1 MVSLSLMLNIP
12 YMKRSFILFIG
23 IYLSTSIVFSQNNAE
38 EELFKKA
45 HLERVEAYRKEMNEK
60 FKDSIRS
67 PLLKEDIED
76 FEGLEFYDADPA
88 YRVEAT
94 FTMNKKQKKFKMKT
108 TTDRRPAYIKYAK
121 VKFELK
127 GQEYVLNVYQ
137 NQGLMKKEGY
147 EDYLFIPFT
156 DLTNGESTYG
166 GGRYI
171 DIRIPNGDM
180 VEIDLNL
187 AYNPYCTYNYNY
199 SCPIVP
205 LENHLPT
212 RVEAGVLKYKE
223 H

>member
-1 MVSLSLMLNIP
+1 MHSHSEMRLTLI
-12 YMKRSFILFIG
+12 FFIG
-23 IYLSTSIVFSQNNAE
+23 ILLNASFVLGQDKAE
-38 EELFKKA
+38 EELFNKA
-45 HLERVEAYRKEMNEK
+45 HMERVEAYRKEMDEK

-88 YRVEAT
+88 YRLEAT
-94 FTMNKKQKKFKMKT
+94 FNMNKKQKKFKMKT

-137 NQGLMKKEGY
+137 NQGLTKKEGY

-156 DLTNGESTYG
+156 DLSNGESTYG

-171 DIRIPNGDM
+171 DIRVPKGDL

>member
-1 MVSLSLMLNIP
+1 MHSQSEMRITLIFLISIILNA
-12 YMKRSFILFIG
+12 SFVHG
-23 IYLSTSIVFSQNNAE
+23 QDKTE

-45 HLERVEAYRKEMNEK
+45 HLERVEAYRQEMNEK

-67 PLLKEDIED
+67 PLLKEDIEE
-76 FEGLEFYDADPA
+76 FVGLEFYDADPG

-94 FTMNKKQKKFKMKT
+94 FKVNKKQKKFKMKT

-121 VKFELK
+121 TKFVLK
-127 GQEYVLNVYQ
+127 GQEYVLNVYK
-137 NQGLMKKEGY
+137 NEGLTKKEGY

-156 DLTNGESTYG
+156 DLTNGETTYG

-187 AYNPYCTYNYNY
+187 AYNPYCAYNYNY

-212 RVEAGVLKYKE
+212 RVEAGVLNYKE

>member
-1 MVSLSLMLNIP
+1 MHSHSEMRVT
-12 YMKRSFILFIG
+12 FILFI
-23 IYLSTSIVFSQNNAE
+23 SIILNASFAHGQDKAE
-38 EELFKKA
+38 EELFNKA
-45 HLERVEAYRKEMNEK
+45 HLERVKAYRQEMNEK

-67 PLLKEDIED
+67 PLLKEEIQY
-76 FEGLEFYDADPA
+76 FEGLEFYDADPG
-88 YRVEAT
+88 YRVEAS
-94 FTMNKKQKKFKMKT
+94 FTVNKKQKKFKMKT
-108 TTDRRPAYIKYAK
+108 TTDRRPAYVKYAK
-121 VKFELK
+121 TKFELK
-127 GQEYVLNVYQ
+127 GQEYVLNVYR
-137 NQGLMKKEGY
+137 NEGLTKKEGY

-171 DIRIPNGDM
+171 DIRVPKGDM

-187 AYNPYCTYNYNY
+187 AYNPYCAYNYKY